1 VLLNHEATATNRDIW
16 KQTTK
21 ANLAMHEDKQAALRT
36 IATHHGHLNA
46 SFLATRLL
54 LEAAVCECPLVG
66 GREPGELELSRTM
79 CHVLRAH
86 HLGGWSDA
94 IHWGAMEPRV
104 KITPLGDVFVNHDF
118 IDKVYEPFG
127 REAGQA
133 EVRRAADSYGRLYG
147 STEAVP
153 AVGTAFEKQFL
164 DAWNEEFGCSLD
176 GMRAFI
182 EKLENLG
189 IKRNEAVYQVTRSD
203 LVGMLRSVTD
213 LDADRAPLTLSFVTT
228 VPRAEWRV
236 VSIEYSDKD
245 WVPWRFG
252 RRLSILRRP
261 LIQVDDQVNPSV
273 LIAPGLVRDA
283 LYVMVRSSHS
293 GEIPSSQVRGGGMRK
308 WIGHANNVQRSAFNT
323 TVAERMRELGWLV
336 EKEIKLTQILGRPLD
351 RNYGDVDVL
360 AWKPSTGRVLAMECK
375 DVQYNKTLGQVA
387 EQLSD
392 FLGVVRSDGKR
403 DLLRKHLDRLE
414 TLNANKSEVA
424 KALKISVPVQLEG
437 HVVFRNLVPMRFA
450 WERMA
455 SKVRLSLFEELDQ
468 I

>member
-1 VLLNHEATATNRDIW
+1 VKKEKN
-16 KQTTK
+16 
-21 ANLAMHEDKQAALRT
+21 AARY
-36 IATHHGHLNA
+36 I
-46 SFLATRLL
+46 
-54 LEAAVCECPLVG
+54 
-66 GREPGELELSRTM
+66 
-79 CHVLRAH
+79 
-86 HLGGWSDA
+86 
-94 IHWGAMEPRV
+94 
-104 KITPLGDVFVNHDF
+104 
-118 IDKVYEPFG
+118 
-127 REAGQA
+127 
-133 EVRRAADSYGRLYG
+133 
-147 STEAVP
+147 
-153 AVGTAFEKQFL
+153 
-164 DAWNEEFGCSLD
+164 
-176 GMRAFI
+176 
-182 EKLENLG
+182 
-189 IKRNEAVYQVTRSD
+189 
-203 LVGMLRSVTD
+203 
-213 LDADRAPLTLSFVTT
+213 
-228 VPRAEWRV
+228 
-236 VSIEYSDKD
+236 
-245 WVPWRFG
+245 
-252 RRLSILRRP
+252 
-261 LIQVDDQVNPSV
+261 NPSV

-414 TLNANKSEVA
+414 MLNANKSEVA
-424 KALKISVPVQLEG
+424 KFLKMSVPAQLEG

>member
-1 VLLNHEATATNRDIW
+1 
-16 KQTTK
+16 
-21 ANLAMHEDKQAALRT
+21 
-36 IATHHGHLNA
+36 
-46 SFLATRLL
+46 
-54 LEAAVCECPLVG
+54 
-66 GREPGELELSRTM
+66 
-79 CHVLRAH
+79 
-86 HLGGWSDA
+86 
-94 IHWGAMEPRV
+94 
-104 KITPLGDVFVNHDF
+104 
-118 IDKVYEPFG
+118 
-127 REAGQA
+127 
-133 EVRRAADSYGRLYG
+133 
-147 STEAVP
+147 
-153 AVGTAFEKQFL
+153 
-164 DAWNEEFGCSLD
+164 
-176 GMRAFI
+176 
-182 EKLENLG
+182 
-189 IKRNEAVYQVTRSD
+189 
-203 LVGMLRSVTD
+203 
-213 LDADRAPLTLSFVTT
+213 
-228 VPRAEWRV
+228 
-236 VSIEYSDKD
+236 
-245 WVPWRFG
+245 
-252 RRLSILRRP
+252 LRRP
-261 LIQVDDQVNPSV
+261 LIRLDDQVNPSV

-283 LYVMVRSSHS
+283 LYVMVRSFHS
-293 GEIPSSQVRGGGMRK
+293 GEIPSSQVSSPGMRK

-414 TLNANKSEVA
+414 MLNANKSEVA
-424 KALKISVPVQLEG
+424 KFLKMSAPAQLEG